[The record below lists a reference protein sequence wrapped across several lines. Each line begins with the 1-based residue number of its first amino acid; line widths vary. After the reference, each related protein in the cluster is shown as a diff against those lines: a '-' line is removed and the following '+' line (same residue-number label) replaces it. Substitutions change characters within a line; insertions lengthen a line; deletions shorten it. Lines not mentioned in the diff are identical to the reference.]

1 MEAAPVSSFDAT
13 GDQIWLVWTDG
24 RLDCAGELG
33 AVSEK
38 CGATSGAAL
47 GLGGVDD
54 LGTAPSEYI
63 TARSPS
69 GSDIAGMFV
78 LGTCDAGALGAVE
91 NANGTLGE
99 AGGPDPLEA

>member
-1 MEAAPVSSFDAT
+1 M
-13 GDQIWLVWTDG
+13 
-24 RLDCAGELG
+24 DCAGDLG

-54 LGTAPSEYI
+54 LGTAPPEYI
-63 TARSPS
+63 TVRSPS
-69 GSDIAGMFV
+69 GSDVAGMFV
-78 LGTCDAGALGAVE
+78 LGACDAGALGAVE

-99 AGGPDPLEA
+99 AGGIHWKHEEREMASKAGLWNLAWRCQ

>member
-1 MEAAPVSSFDAT
+1 M
-13 GDQIWLVWTDG
+13 
-24 RLDCAGELG
+24 
-33 AVSEK
+33 SEK

-78 LGTCDAGALGAVE
+78 LGACDAGALGAVE
-91 NANGTLGE
+91 KQMALWARPAVQIHWKHE
-99 AGGPDPLEA
+99 EREMASKAGLWNLAWRCQ